1 MGFLSFI
8 LFFYA
13 TFYVKLTKTYL
24 EKCTFSNS
32 DNNIE
37 LTSKWFLW
45 GQLYSYCTH
54 LKVEH
59 KQQPNESFVDKSCIT
74 LSCKECMKVC
84 NSTISFNRTS
94 CLLNCQNSTSC
105 EFGCYFY
112 SYITGNTSE
121 NFQIDKWSKP
131 KIGLETEV
139 FQNNSQPLNTTFW
152 WPNIFSGN
160 SSIESVYL
168 ITITVK
174 KLQYSNTGVLGL
186 ISENI
191 FNVEEHFVCSNM
203 GDFIYAY
210 DSGIEFQL
218 NIYPINYIG
227 FDDTFPLSS
236 KFASFS
242 NDGVLTNLTVNQPFY
257 EFSGNVIRIGYN
269 VQWAYPD
276 GFEIICK
283 EIDLYTEV
291 NDKCIFMIKL
301 LVDLNPV
308 TTRLAQPRLG
318 ICSTGVITT
327 LQVPYPGCSNIP
339 KYAQEYCDKSSNPYP
354 GPINQTSNIVLYY
367 VKMLDSNSTRPFY
380 NVTVSWNPTQPLV
393 PIAKYQ
399 IAYGLFSNWS
409 SRPIPQEQYTIIT
422 LSNST
427 LSYCFTNLTP
437 GYIFAYHIGLG
448 TFSLINTFTPTN
460 SDKYSTIY
468 LPELYVPTQP
478 LFTTQASVP
487 QASGDHKTS
496 IIIAAILAP
505 VSICF
510 LFVTVVLIIIYR
522 KKIKSGK
529 KIWDSDQYTMENYLA
544 VDLPVDEWEIFPENI
559 TLDKKIGEG
568 AFGTVFIAKVSS
580 QVVAKS
586 KYARQ
591 QSGTALFDKKE
602 DSFIN
607 VAVKLLKDGAN
618 SSELDDFREEIDLM
632 KSIGYHKNIVNMIGC
647 STVKKPLCL
656 IVEYM
661 ENGDLLHFL
670 RNRRTKLCASKIDG
684 DLSSNF
690 MYTQRYQQSLETTT
704 SETSTTGLMPNEIP
718 LDEIGVITPDDLLS
732 FAWQVASG
740 MEYLSCIKLVHRDL
754 AARNILIGAEKNIKI
769 SDFGLTRKVNDELN
783 YMSKK
788 SRRLPVKWMSVE
800 AIFDQMFTSSS
811 DVWSY
816 GVVLFEIVTLGGTPY
831 PTISNRE
838 LLTLL
843 KTGYRME
850 RPENCSEPMYDI
862 MLHCWNEDPLQRPTF
877 TELREHLEEII
888 SQGDRYLNFDIDEE
902 NTYYNAA
909 SFNSLSSETGDD
921 VLEDEIFNK
930 PVQVKSIEQMK
941 PIVDESSLPNNERYT
956 NTETLKHSV
965 NTLRSAS
972 IHSLELDKLPV

>member
-1 MGFLSFI
+1 M
-8 LFFYA
+8 
-13 TFYVKLTKTYL
+13 TV
-24 EKCTFSNS
+24 C
-32 DNNIE
+32 
-37 LTSKWFLW
+37 
-45 GQLYSYCTH
+45 
-54 LKVEH
+54 
-59 KQQPNESFVDKSCIT
+59 KSAIP
-74 LSCKECMKVC
+74 
-84 NSTISFNRTS
+84 FNRTS
-94 CLLNCQNSTSC
+94 CLLNCNNSASC
-105 EFGCYFY
+105 KFGCFFY
-112 SYITGNTSE
+112 SYVTGNTTE
-121 NFQIDKWSKP
+121 NFQIDKQNKPNINSASK
-131 KIGLETEV
+131 V
-139 FQNNSQPLNTTFW
+139 FQNNTQPLNTTFW
-152 WPNIFSGN
+152 WPIIFSES

-174 KLQYSNTGVLGL
+174 SPQNTNTGVLGL
-186 ISENI
+186 VTENI
-191 FNVEEHFVCSNM
+191 FNVEEHYVCSNM
-203 GDFIYAY
+203 GEFIYAY

-218 NIYPINYIG
+218 NIYPINYNE
-227 FDDTFPLSS
+227 FDDTFSLSS
-236 KFASFS
+236 KFANYS
-242 NDGVLTNLTVNQPFY
+242 NDGILTNLTVNKPFY
-257 EFSGNVIRIGYN
+257 ELSGNVIQIGYN
-269 VQWAYPD
+269 VQWTYPD
-276 GFEIICK
+276 DFEIICK
-283 EIDLYTEV
+283 EIDLNIEIEGNYIYTS
-291 NDKCIFMIKL
+291 KL
-301 LVDLNPV
+301 LVDPNPV
-308 TTRLAQPRLG
+308 TSRLSAKNKVVYFPNTNKDYLVYCSLAIRVKPKLG
-318 ICSTGVITT
+318 ICSAGVITT
-327 LQVPYPGCSNIP
+327 LQVSYPGCSNIP
-339 KYAQEYCDKSSNPYP
+339 NYAQENCNMSTNPYP
-354 GPINQTSNIVLYY
+354 GPINQTSNFVLYY

-393 PIAKYQ
+393 PIAMYK

-409 SRPIPQEQYTIIT
+409 SRSIPREQYTIIT
-422 LSNST
+422 LSNFT

-437 GYIFAYHIGLG
+437 GYIFAYHIGMG
-448 TFSLINTFTPTN
+448 TISLINTFTPAN

-510 LFVTVVLIIIYR
+510 LFVTVVLITIYR

-529 KIWDSDQYTMENYLA
+529 NIWDSDQYIMENYLA
-544 VDLPVDEWEIFPENI
+544 VDLPADEWEIFPENV

-568 AFGTVFIAKVSS
+568 AFGTVFIAKVST
-580 QVVAKS
+580 QVIAKS
-586 KYARQ
+586 KYAKQ

-602 DSFIN
+602 DSFEN

-618 SSELDDFREEIDLM
+618 SLELDDFREEIDLM

-670 RNRRTKLCASKIDG
+670 RYRRTKLCALKIDG

-704 SETSTTGLMPNEIP
+704 SETSTIGLMPNEIP

-800 AIFDQMFTSSS
+800 AIFDQIFTSSS

-921 VLEDEIFNK
+921 VLEDEIFNN
-930 PVQVKSIEQMK
+930 PVQVKSIEQIK
-941 PIVDESSLPNNERYT
+941 SIVNESYLPNSERYT